1 VTSITRFALRDRLLA
16 ASVAAAG
23 GFAFTYV
30 VKHFL
35 PGFFFLWLLSGGLIG
50 FGVALWKP
58 RHWLLA
64 GIATPSLVILE
75 TVTQSSRTGG
85 TALALALGF
94 TFFWA
99 ILAVAGAFLGR
110 ASAGVVEAD
119 DPGNAAF
126 YGADGVKPSDSSR

>member
-1 VTSITRFALRDRLLA
+1 
-16 ASVAAAG
+16 VAAAG

-35 PGFFFLWLLSGGLIG
+35 PGLFLLWLLSGGLIG

-58 RHWLLA
+58 RHWLFA
-64 GIATPSLVILE
+64 GIATPSLVMLE
-75 TVTQSSRTGG
+75 TVAQSSRTGG

-94 TFFWA
+94 AFFWA

-110 ASAGVVEAD
+110 AVAGVGEAD
-119 DPGNAAF
+119 DSGNAA
-126 YGADGVKPSDSSR
+126 